1 MNINSFI
8 YFVFCNNIQQSNFF
22 TFNFQRAIPIRLSS
36 GNLYLIFLRY
46 NIKPAQRV
54 ELRTKLCSELANNT
68 NSYSRMMFVRIMI
81 KALEIFSSAYFKEHF
96 YTTLLSLAEDNI
108 ANIRM
113 KVVNLMPQLKSL
125 LRIPADK
132 KLLTILETTVTHL
145 INSEKDRDVLNSLT
159 IVIKK
164 LDETILKYETRT
176 VSNIIYN
183 LMY

>member
-1 MNINSFI
+1 MRLYII
-8 YFVFCNNIQQSNFF
+8 KFF
-22 TFNFQRAIPIRLSS
+22 YYFQRPIPIRLSS

-46 NIKPAQRV
+46 NTKPAQRV
-54 ELRTKLCSELANNT
+54 ELRTKLCTELANNT
-68 NSYSRMMFVRIMI
+68 NSYSRMMFVRIMV
-81 KALEIFSSAYFKEHF
+81 KALEIFSTAYFKEHF

-113 KVVNLMPQLKSL
+113 KVVNLMPQLKSIL
-125 LRIPADK
+125 QIPADK

-164 LDETILKYETRT
+164 LDEIILKYESRT

-183 LMY
+183 SMY

>member
-1 MNINSFI
+1 
-8 YFVFCNNIQQSNFF
+8 
-22 TFNFQRAIPIRLSS
+22 
-36 GNLYLIFLRY
+36 
-46 NIKPAQRV
+46 
-54 ELRTKLCSELANNT
+54 
-68 NSYSRMMFVRIMI
+68 MFVRIMM

-132 KLLTILETTVTHL
+132 KLLTILESTVTHL

-164 LDETILKYETRT
+164 LDETILKYESRM

-183 LMY
+183 SMYQYKNIFI